1 MKHGFRR
8 LILGACA
15 ALVLFAFSGCAEHKH
30 RKMRVEEEQHEG
42 EVVEQAPGEMI
53 VE

>member
-1 MKHGFRR
+1 MSQRFRR
-8 LILGACA
+8 LILGICA
-15 ALVLFAFSGCAEHKH
+15 IFAFALFTGCAQDE
-30 RKMRVEEEQHEG
+30 RREMRVEQEQHEG